1 MSEDPAV
8 DQQVTRADLHG
19 GYDGHTGGDVLA
31 VLGPAAARLPS
42 TPRQQGSHCT
52 VGNLGGSD

>member
-19 GYDGHTGGDVLA
+19 GYDGHAGGDVLA

-42 TPRQQGSHCT
+42 TPGHSRGHIE
-52 VGNLGGSD
+52 LW

>member
-8 DQQVTRADLHG
+8 DQQVARADLHG

-42 TPRQQGSHCT
+42 TPGHNMAHSALWET
-52 VGNLGGSD
+52 